1 MAYNPLYRLKGT
13 LDKKSKKPGGGASL
27 GDKKEI
33 SSNDLEHLK
42 SNLIDVKSFF
52 ESRQDY
58 LTGALVDAHYYRVI
72 SKSRRI
78 AFIFPQAKFGNIVGI
93 RFSNDDSERH
103 HIITYFLS
111 FDVIDKSIG
120 KIQKTIDFL
129 NLNYEGRINKTQ
141 FEKLQKDKRYS
152 DITKVLIDAS
162 NVKEFKHPNFQ
173 AEEINDFNI
182 VTFYQVNNDPSVTL
196 TKLGII
202 KSSENTIL
210 DKNTFVLSRSDLE
223 YCINKASYLISMA
236 VDRVTEFSF
245 SNQDEK
251 EEKTHII
258 PSPKNE
264 PTIGVIDTLFDER
277 AYFKDWV
284 DVRHTITKI
293 NPSIEDKIHA
303 TKVASIIVDG
313 PELNPKLNDNCGR
326 FKVRLFEVALN
337 GKNNNLEI
345 LSKIEE
351 IVKDNSDIHV
361 WNLSLGS
368 DFPISNN
375 FISPEAFSLD
385 KLQSKYNVVFVIA
398 ATNENNVGKSLSK
411 KRIGSPADSINSI
424 VVGSC
429 NFKKEPASYSR
440 KGGVLSFFIKPDV
453 LYYGGDYEDEP
464 IRTNNGFKDCD
475 SQGTSFA
482 APWIA
487 RKLCYLIDVLHFD
500 RETAKALIIDSAIGW
515 DPMPNYHEST
525 YKGYGV
531 VPIDISDIVN
541 SKTDEIKF
549 YFHDVIKT
557 YSTGTLMIP
566 VPVNEDNK
574 TPFNIKATLCYF
586 CDCNR
591 NQGVDYTMTEMDLG
605 IGVVSGGT
613 IKSINKN
620 TQSDDDGY
628 VLEEYARDYF
638 RKWDSVK
645 HVSEKISKIAK
656 KLYETNRYGFRIFT
670 KERFYNDGKYGY
682 NFALVITLKEQKGLN
697 RSDQF
702 VRECQSSGWI
712 VTPISIEDNV
722 NVYVEA
728 QDDIKLE

>member
-13 LDKKSKKPGGGASL
+13 LDKKSKKPGGGATL
-27 GDKKEI
+27 GDNKEV
-33 SSNDLEHLK
+33 SSNDLISLK
-42 SNLIDVKSFF
+42 QDLVNVKSFF
-52 ESRQDY
+52 ETRQEY
-58 LTGALVDAHYYRVI
+58 LSGVLVDAHFYRVI

-78 AFIFPQAKFGNIVGI
+78 AYIFPQSQFKNIVGI
-93 RFSNDDSERH
+93 RFSCDDASRH
-103 HIITYFLS
+103 HVITYHLTFGE
-111 FDVIDKSIG
+111 IDNSIS
-120 KIQKTIDFL
+120 KLQKTIDFL
-129 NLNYEGRINKTQ
+129 DTNYNGRINKSEFDKIQ
-141 FEKLQKDKRYS
+141 SDKRYS
-152 DITKVLIDAS
+152 DVAKVLIDAS
-162 NVKEFKHPNFQ
+162 NVKEFKCPNFQ
-173 AEEINDFNI
+173 TDNISDFNI
-182 VTFYQVNNDPSVTL
+182 VTFYEVDSDPLVTL

-210 DKNTFVLSRSDLE
+210 DKNTFVLSKQDLE
-223 YCINKASYLISMA
+223 YCISKASYLISMA

-245 SNQDEK
+245 LNDDERD
-251 EEKTHII
+251 EKTHII

-277 AYFKDWV
+277 AYFKEWV
-284 DVRHTITKI
+284 DVRHEITKI
-293 NPSIEDKIHA
+293 NPSIEDRIHA

-337 GKNNNLEI
+337 GRNNNLEI
-345 LSKIEE
+345 LSKIER
-351 IVKDNSDIHV
+351 IVKDNPDIHV

-385 KLQSKYNVVFVIA
+385 KLQSKYNVIFVIA
-398 ATNENNVGKSLSK
+398 ATNENKIGRGLSD
-411 KRIGSPADSINSI
+411 KRIGSPADSINSV

-429 NFKKEPASYSR
+429 NFEKKPASYSR

-453 LYYGGDYEDEP
+453 LYYGGDYRDEP
-464 IRTNNGFKDCD
+464 IITNNGFKDCE

-515 DPMPNYHEST
+515 NPMPSYSEST
-525 YKGYGV
+525 YGGYGV
-531 VPIDISDIVN
+531 VPIDINDVVN
-541 SKTDEIKF
+541 SQTDEIKF

-574 TPFNIKATLCYF
+574 APFNIKATLCYF

-591 NQGVDYTMTEMDLG
+591 NQGVDYTLTEMDLT
-605 IGVVSGGT
+605 IGVVNNGT
-613 IKSINKN
+613 IKTINKN
-620 TQSDDDGY
+620 IQSEDDGY
-628 VLEEYARDYF
+628 VQEEYAREYF

-656 KLYETNRYGFRIFT
+656 KLYETNRYGFRIYT
-670 KERFYNDGKYGY
+670 KERFFNSGKYGY
-682 NFALVITLKEQKGLN
+682 NFALIITLKEQKGLN

-712 VTPISIEDNV
+712 VTPINIEDNV
-722 NVYVEA
+722 DVYVEA